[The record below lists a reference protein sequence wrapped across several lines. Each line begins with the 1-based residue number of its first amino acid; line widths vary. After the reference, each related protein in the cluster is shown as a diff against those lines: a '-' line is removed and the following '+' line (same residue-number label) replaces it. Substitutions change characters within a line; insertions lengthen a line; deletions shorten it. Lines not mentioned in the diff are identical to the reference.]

1 MLRPLSKTDCP
12 MLQEINAKA
21 LGYLVSLDLL
31 ERQYERLIEDCHH
44 YFLAYADKD
53 TNQLLGYVHAER
65 YETLYASD
73 GINLLGLAVLP
84 AYQRRGIGSAL
95 LRALE
100 SQARQEGIAFIRLNS
115 ASHRKEAHAFY
126 RNLDYA
132 DDKTQLRFIKNLQGD
147 DNDF

>member
-1 MLRPLSKTDCP
+1 MLRLSKADCP
-12 MLQEINAKA
+12 SLKEINDKA
-21 LGYLVSLDLL
+21 LGYCVSLDLV
-31 ERQYERLIEDCHH
+31 ESQFERLIDDDHH

-73 GINLLGLAVLP
+73 GLNLLGLAVLP
-84 AYQRRGIGSAL
+84 AYQRREIGSAL

-100 SQARQEGIAFIRLNS
+100 SQAKQEGIAFIRLNS

>member
-12 MLQEINAKA
+12 SLKEINDKA
-21 LGYLVSLDLL
+21 LGYCVSLDLV
-31 ERQYERLIEDCHH
+31 ESQFERLIEDCHH

-53 TNQLLGYVHAER
+53 TDQLLGYVHAER

-73 GINLLGLAVLP
+73 GLNLLGLAVLP

-100 SQARQEGIAFIRLNS
+100 SQAKQESIAFIRLNS

>member
-1 MLRPLSKTDCP
+1 M
-12 MLQEINAKA
+12 
-21 LGYLVSLDLL
+21 
-31 ERQYERLIEDCHH
+31 IEDCHH

-65 YETLYASD
+65 YETLYEAD
-73 GINLLGLAVLP
+73 GLNLLGLAVLP
-84 AYQRRGIGSAL
+84 AYQGRGIGSTL

-100 SQARQEGIAFIRLNS
+100 SQAKQEGLAFIRLNS
-115 ASHRKEAHAFY
+115 ASHRKEAHACY
-126 RNLDYA
+126 RNLNYA

>member
-12 MLQEINAKA
+12 SLKEINDKA
-21 LGYLVSLDLL
+21 LGYCVSLDLV
-31 ERQYERLIEDCHH
+31 ESQFERLIEDCHH

-53 TNQLLGYVHAER
+53 TDQLLGYVHAER

-73 GINLLGLAVLP
+73 GLNLLGLAVLP

-100 SQARQEGIAFIRLNS
+100 SQAKQESIAFIRLNS

-126 RNLDYA
+126 RNIDYA

>member
-1 MLRPLSKTDCP
+1 MLRPLSKADCP
-12 MLQEINAKA
+12 SLKEINDKA
-21 LGYLVSLDLL
+21 LGYCVSLDLV
-31 ERQYERLIEDCHH
+31 ESQFERLIDDGHH

-53 TNQLLGYVHAER
+53 TNQLLGYVHVER

-73 GINLLGLAVLP
+73 GLNLLGLAVLP

-100 SQARQEGIAFIRLNS
+100 SQAKQEGIAFIRLNS

>member
-73 GINLLGLAVLP
+73 GLISWAWLFYQPIREGELGVP
-84 AYQRRGIGSAL
+84 Y
-95 LRALE
+95 
-100 SQARQEGIAFIRLNS
+100 
-115 ASHRKEAHAFY
+115 
-126 RNLDYA
+126 
-132 DDKTQLRFIKNLQGD
+132 
-147 DNDF
+147 